1 MTEPLPDVYV
11 FASSDGELLGL
22 SVKTDG
28 SNLPANVSWDH
39 RDVVPMTATS
49 LARYV
54 PHAEIALANLI
65 MRGYHLARLTAQIVP
80 FPQPNRNSS

>member
-1 MTEPLPDVYV
+1 MTEPLPDIYV

-28 SNLPANVSWDH
+28 SNLPSNVSWDH